1 MLEISKK
8 IIATFL
14 SYSIFLMWFFYAA
27 LCICI
32 INGYSD
38 EKLGCTTSQMADKGK
53 DRITSE
59 KAMA

>member
-1 MLEISKK
+1 
-8 IIATFL
+8 
-14 SYSIFLMWFFYAA
+14 MWFFYAA